1 MNDNALQKHSNPPRF
16 PDPQSFFIWVPLYKE
31 YDLRLCLADDAFAVE
46 YFWGTIDAYCLDCK
60 RYSVFRGSRMAY
72 RSKTQY
78 REDYLDDRQFTI
90 ELTCTRNKDHHM
102 EFYFIVRNGKISKV
116 GQYPSLAD
124 LHEKEIQKYRTIL
137 GLKYSEF
144 ARAIGLYAHGVGIG
158 SFVYLRRIFE
168 DQIEKAHE
176 RAQQDPNWDETT
188 FQGKRVHE
196 KIALLGRFLPE
207 VMVKNANIYSILS
220 KGIHELTED
229 ECLEYFTTVKSGVEL
244 ILDEEIAQ
252 KEREK
257 KIKDITGEIAR
268 ITGEI
273 K

>member
-1 MNDNALQKHSNPPRF
+1 MNDNALQKYSNPPRF
-16 PDPQSFFIWVPLYKE
+16 PDPQSFFIEVPLYRE
-31 YDLRLCLADDAFAVE
+31 YDLRLCLADDVYRLE
-46 YFWGTIDAYCLDCK
+46 YFSETIDAYCLECK
-60 RYSVFRGSRMAY
+60 KHSIFEGRRGY
-72 RSKTQY
+72 YLSKSKY
-78 REDYLDDRQFTI
+78 KEVYLDDREF
-90 ELTCTRNKDHHM
+90 EADVNCTRNEKHSM
-102 EFYFIVRNGKISKV
+102 VFYFMVRNGKISKV

-124 LHEKEIQKYRTIL
+124 LHEQDIQKYRKFL
-137 GLKYSEF
+137 GPKYFEF
-144 ARAIGLYAHGVGIG
+144 ARAIGLYAHGIGIG

-176 RAQQDPNWDETT
+176 RAQQDSNWDETT

-220 KGIHELTED
+220 KGVHELTED
-229 ECLEYFTTVKSGVEL
+229 ECLEYFTTIKSGVEL

-257 KIKDITGEIAR
+257 KIKDITDEIAR

-273 K
+273 R